1 MQENFEADVARKSS
15 QSPSSISSKKNESVD
30 SHEMKLSLFKNSSS
44 TLTNLMKSPNDDK
57 SFKAMEL
64 KETKVDTIREV
75 FVNLTKKEKLSC
87 L

>member
-1 MQENFEADVARKSS
+1 
-15 QSPSSISSKKNESVD
+15 
-30 SHEMKLSLFKNSSS
+30 MKLSLFKNSSS

-64 KETKVDTIREV
+64 KETKVDTIKEV